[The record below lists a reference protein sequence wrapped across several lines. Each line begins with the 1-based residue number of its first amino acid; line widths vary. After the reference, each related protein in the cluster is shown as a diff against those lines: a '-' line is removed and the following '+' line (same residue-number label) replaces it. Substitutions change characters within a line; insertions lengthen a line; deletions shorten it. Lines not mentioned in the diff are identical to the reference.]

1 MENEKLLMNE
11 DKFNHSH
18 TAQAYFKEQCM
29 STIFKS

>member
-18 TAQAYFKEQCM
+18 TAQAYLKEEYM
-29 STIFKS
+29 S